1 MNEKLRELKVS
12 LLFLLKSGAKLNG
25 IKLDKDQCS
34 ISATMLEDL
43 IKEYDTPKHETVQ
56 QWEERTGDIYP
67 DDGPVWMEIYN
78 CNGLNGGLTLHLVTW
93 NIARQSEPLIT
104 PRIIVATHH
113 GKPSC

>member
-1 MNEKLRELKVS
+1 MNDKLIESQQEFVEWLKENGMYNPYTPSGKMQAGFEVWEKL
-12 LLFLLKSGAKLNG
+12 
-25 IKLDKDQCS
+25 I
-34 ISATMLEDL
+34 
-43 IKEYDTPKHETVQ
+43 TPAHETVE
-56 QWEERTGDIYP
+56 QWEERTGETYP

-113 GKPSC
+113 GKPETK